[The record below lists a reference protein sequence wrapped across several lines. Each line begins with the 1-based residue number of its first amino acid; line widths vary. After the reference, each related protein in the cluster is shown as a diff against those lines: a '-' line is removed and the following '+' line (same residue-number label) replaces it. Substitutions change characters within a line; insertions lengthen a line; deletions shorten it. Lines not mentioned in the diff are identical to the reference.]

1 MKKQPNDTGGKSPP
15 GKRVLLVYY
24 SFSGQTR
31 RLIQAF
37 GAGLEDSGVEVTRHR
52 LIPLERLSFPLG
64 SFFLTLKMMVSTF
77 FRRPIAITPESEK
90 ITGKWDLI
98 VLAGP
103 TWSYNP
109 SGPVLRFY
117 ESNKKVFDQQRV
129 LPFISCRGYWR
140 MHYWQLRWMLQRCGA
155 MVQEPVIFKH
165 HGSEPWRSIGVF
177 CKIAGRNPESYGWLS
192 RYYKRYG
199 HSKEQVRHSGKLGMR
214 IGAKLRGND
223 ACKSRNRSAKT

>member
-1 MKKQPNDTGGKSPP
+1 MEEQLNDTAGKIPS
-15 GKRVLLVYY
+15 GKRVLIVYY
-24 SFSGQTR
+24 SYSGQTS

-37 GAGLEDSGVEVTRHR
+37 GAGLEDSGVKVIRHR

-64 SFFLTLKMMVSTF
+64 SYFLTLKMMIVTF
-77 FRRPIAITPESEK
+77 FRRPIAITPESEN
-90 ITGKWDLI
+90 ISGDWDLI

-117 ESNKKVFDQQRV
+117 ENNKELFDNRQV

-140 MHYWQLRWMLQRCGA
+140 VHYWQLRWMLQRCGA
-155 MVQEPVIFKH
+155 VVLSPVIFKH

-177 CKIAGRNPESYGWLS
+177 CKIAGGNPESDGWLS
-192 RYYKRYG
+192 RYYKRFG
-199 HSKEQVRHSGKLGMR
+199 HTKQQVVHAGNLGAR
-214 IGAKLRGND
+214 IGAGLQD
-223 ACKSRNRSAKT
+223 

>member
-1 MKKQPNDTGGKSPP
+1 MEEQQNDTTGKTPS

-24 SFSGQTR
+24 SYSGQTS

-64 SFFLTLKMMVSTF
+64 SFFSTFKMMIVTF
-77 FRRPIAITPESEK
+77 FRRRIAITSESKK
-90 ITGKWDLI
+90 ITGDWDLI

-109 SGPVLRFY
+109 SGPVLSFY
-117 ESNKKVFDQQRV
+117 DSNGKVFDKRQV

-140 MHYWQLRWMLQRCGA
+140 IHHWQLRYMLKRCGA
-155 MVQEPVIFKH
+155 RVLEPVVFKH
-165 HGSEPWRSIGVF
+165 CGSEPWRSIGVF
-177 CKIAGRNPESYGWLS
+177 LKIAGYNPESNGWLS

-199 HSKEQVRHSGKLGMR
+199 HTREQVEHARTIGAR
-214 IGAKLRGND
+214 IGAKLR
-223 ACKSRNRSAKT
+223 S